1 MDIQITGRHLPVTD
15 AFRERVHDRLSRLE
29 PFVSRDPRLDVIVA
43 KQASAAAPD
52 AITVEITCRTKG
64 PVVRAEATG
73 DDKEAAFDVAAT
85 KLLDRLKKAADRR
98 RGQRRRVT
106 TSTAPDLAVGP
117 FADSV
122 LTEVRAPAPETAA
135 PAPATPAEPDQDA
148 GPEVVELPDT
158 PIEVRVKHHRSAPMT
173 LEQALD
179 QMELVGHDFYLYA
192 DADTG
197 APSVLYRRRGWSY
210 GVLHLD
216 TEPATG
222 VDGEPA
228 AEAEAA
234 TA

>member
-15 AFRERVHDRLSRLE
+15 AFREHVHDRLGKLE
-29 PFVSRDPRLDVIVA
+29 PFVSRDPRVDVIVA
-43 KQASAAAPD
+43 KQASATAPD

-73 DDKEAAFDVAAT
+73 DDKEAAFDTAAT

-117 FADSV
+117 FAASV
-122 LTEVRAPAPETAA
+122 LTEVPAPAPEAAA
-135 PAPATPAEPDQDA
+135 PAEATVAEPEQDP

-179 QMELVGHDFYLYA
+179 QMELVGHDFYLYT
-192 DADTG
+192 DAETG

-216 TEPATG
+216 TEQGTD
-222 VDGEPA
+222 VDEESA
-228 AEAEAA
+228 VEAQTT